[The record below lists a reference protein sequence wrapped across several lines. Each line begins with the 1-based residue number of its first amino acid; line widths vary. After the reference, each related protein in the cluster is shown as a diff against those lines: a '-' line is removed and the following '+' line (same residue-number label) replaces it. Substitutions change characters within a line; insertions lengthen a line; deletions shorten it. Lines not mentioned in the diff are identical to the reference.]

1 MCLLLWKTENTLG
14 NQRLIT
20 SGTSEKKL
28 QARKIKDTF
37 ISLLHT
43 QCVLASGKS
52 GCKTTAHKRDFDVG
66 DGEEGALC
74 KKRQQCH

>member
-1 MCLLLWKTENTLG
+1 MFAVVENRKHIG
-14 NQRLIT
+14 KPT
-20 SGTSEKKL
+20 SYYFWTSEKKL